1 MEKSLSK
8 GQLIDAVASNVNEES
23 ISSKDRS
30 ASEYY
35 SVTKQPSTV
44 KNTKSR
50 KSNQPPSYKLKS
62 EKQLAKQFNEI
73 LPKNFVVAQ

>member
-35 SVTKQPSTV
+35 SVAKQPSTV
-44 KNTKSR
+44 KTTKS
-50 KSNQPPSYKLKS
+50 KKQPSYKLKS